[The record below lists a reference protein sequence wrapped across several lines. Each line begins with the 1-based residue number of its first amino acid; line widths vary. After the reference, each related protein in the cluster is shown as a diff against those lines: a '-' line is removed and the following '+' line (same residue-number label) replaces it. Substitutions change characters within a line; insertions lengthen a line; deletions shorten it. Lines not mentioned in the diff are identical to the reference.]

1 MTNDGEVFFV
11 GGCLEVRRDGIEV
24 GVRGPGRAR
33 GQPCASLSQLTLAE
47 LVRSVDE
54 MQFMLGVRAL
64 EEFPEPLTLSS
75 GIAGKVEND

>member
-1 MTNDGEVFFV
+1 
-11 GGCLEVRRDGIEV
+11 
-24 GVRGPGRAR
+24 
-33 GQPCASLSQLTLAE
+33 
-47 LVRSVDE
+47 